1 MGPLVRWEPTRALSR
16 LREDMN
22 RLMEDFFGETLETP
36 AFTEGL
42 LMPTVDVIDRPHEI
56 LVRAEIP
63 GVEKD
68 QLKVNAAPESV
79 TLDATIRKEHE
90 EKGESFIRR
99 ERRIGSFHRVIPLP
113 AEVKPNEV
121 KATYRDGVLEVT
133 LPKTETAKT
142 QAVQVTI
149 D

>member
-1 MGPLVRWEPTRALSR
+1 MGPLVRWEPTRAMSR

-36 AFTEGL
+36 ALTEGL

-68 QLKVNAAPESV
+68 HLKVNAAPESV

-90 EKGESFIRR
+90 EKGESFVRR
-99 ERRIGSFHRVIPLP
+99 ERRFGSFHRVIPLP
-113 AEVKPNEV
+113 AEIKPSEV
-121 KATYRDGVLEVT
+121 NATYRDGVLEVT

-142 QAVQVTI
+142 QAVQVHI
-149 D
+149 E